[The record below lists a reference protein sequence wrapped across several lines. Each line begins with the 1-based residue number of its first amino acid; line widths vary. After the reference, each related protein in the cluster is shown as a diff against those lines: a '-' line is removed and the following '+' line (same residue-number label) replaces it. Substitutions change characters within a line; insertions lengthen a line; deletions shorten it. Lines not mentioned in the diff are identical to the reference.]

1 MENPMFDFSTKVLT
15 QDQMLVLQSKILDF
29 VREALVYDKGYVVF
43 EITNLGVF
51 EFNIYYSDG
60 SKIDAQY
67 EETRTET
74 IDRILY
80 TIDCKELS
88 KYKNDTMIINDI
100 IRYLYNYVVG
110 MISSNILEE
119 THHIKNFSFI
129 FKK

>member
-1 MENPMFDFSTKVLT
+1 MFDFSTKVLT

-60 SKIDAQY
+60 STIDAQY

-80 TIDCKELS
+80 TIDCKELN

>member
-1 MENPMFDFSTKVLT
+1 MFDFSTKVLT

-60 SKIDAQY
+60 STIDAQY
-67 EETRTET
+67 EETRTDT

-80 TIDCKELS
+80 TIDCKELN

>member
-1 MENPMFDFSTKVLT
+1 MFDFSTKVLT

-60 SKIDAQY
+60 STIDAQY
-67 EETRTET
+67 EETRIET

>member
-1 MENPMFDFSTKVLT
+1 MFDFSTKVLT

-60 SKIDAQY
+60 STIDAQY

-80 TIDCKELS
+80 TIDCKELN

-100 IRYLYNYVVG
+100 IRYLYNYIVG